1 MIFRRG
7 SSLYRLDGG
16 HVLHLTY
23 IGLAHLYLNPEQVD
37 LMVFGQLLDLVD
49 FWRIETGRAEPA
61 RVWFIDDV
69 IPTGL

>member
-1 MIFRRG
+1 
-7 SSLYRLDGG
+7 
-16 HVLHLTY
+16 
-23 IGLAHLYLNPEQVD
+23 
-37 LMVFGQLLDLVD
+37 MVFGQLLDLVD